1 MSIRTAR
8 LIGTPQDLE
17 EAQRR
22 LQTIERYLPDNYTAT
37 LTWSDRPDADPDG
50 EREILITG
58 EDFAGWTLDAY
69 ILPRLASGLHWA
81 EEVLR

>member
-1 MSIRTAR
+1 MSPMEQHTIKFSTA
-8 LIGTPQDLE
+8 IV
-17 EAQRR
+17 
-22 LQTIERYLPDNYTAT
+22 
-37 LTWSDRPDADPDG
+37 
-50 EREILITG
+50 G